1 MLWVNLIMDTMGALA
16 LGTEPPSEELLWR
29 RPYKRDASLISLPM
43 WRNIFVQSTYQ
54 LVLLGWMLFEGAEFF
69 TCEDGSK
76 KHFSLI
82 FNAFVFAQIFNEFN
96 AREIGD
102 VFDPLRRILS
112 SPMFISVIVA
122 TVAGQYFIIE
132 FGGDFTG
139 TVGLT
144 QDEWVMTAML
154 GVVSLPLGLFMRLI
168 PVKESESTFA
178 VPKKEG
184 ARALERQNL
193 LEKLFNLAV
202 VLGLMLLAFST
213 YEQHRL
219 GMAFGIDGYKKVIG
233 DLFTSAL
240 SHYNSIDNPDHDVA
254 AGGAEEAAVGEGG
267 HDEM

>member
-1 MLWVNLIMDTMGALA
+1 
-16 LGTEPPSEELLWR
+16 
-29 RPYKRDASLISLPM
+29 
-43 WRNIFVQSTYQ
+43 
-54 LVLLGWMLFEGAEFF
+54 
-69 TCEDGSK
+69 
-76 KHFSLI
+76 
-82 FNAFVFAQIFNEFN
+82 
-96 AREIGD
+96 
-102 VFDPLRRILS
+102 
-112 SPMFISVIVA
+112 MFISVIVA